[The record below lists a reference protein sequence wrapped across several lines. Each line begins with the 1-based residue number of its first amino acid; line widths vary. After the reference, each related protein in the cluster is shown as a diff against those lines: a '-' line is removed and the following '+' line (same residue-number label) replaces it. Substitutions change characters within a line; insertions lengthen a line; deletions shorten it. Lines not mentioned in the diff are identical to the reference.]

1 MNVLSPVRSVSRF
14 LIASLLLAGTLA
26 ATTTQTEAAASTGWQ
41 VQPSPNVGI
50 TSSVLTGVAA
60 TSAIDA
66 WAVGQYYNGATYQT
80 LIEHW
85 DGTAWV
91 VQPSPNVGNSV
102 NVLYGVAAPSGTDA
116 WAVGDYTVNGTSGVT
131 GHRTLIEHCC

>member
-1 MNVLSPVRSVSRF
+1 MNVMSPVRSVSRF
-14 LIASLLLAGTLA
+14 LGASLLLAGALA
-26 ATTTQTEAAASTGWQ
+26 ATTQTEAAASTGWQ

-60 TSAIDA
+60 ASATDA
-66 WAVGQYYNGATYQT
+66 WAVGQYYNGAAYQT

-91 VQPSPNVGNSV
+91 VQSSPNVGSNT
-102 NVLYGVAAPSGTDA
+102 NVLYGVAATSGSDA
-116 WAVGDYTVNGTSGVT
+116 WAVGDYTVTSTSGGP